1 MKRILSLLLAA
12 VLCLGLM
19 PTAFAASD
27 EAETAADTLYSLG
40 LFSGTGVD
48 AKGKPVYDLDRA
60 PTRSEAV
67 TILVGLLGKKEEAL
81 SGSWELPFTDVADW
95 AKPFV
100 GYAYAN
106 GLTSGVSADT
116 FGGNDLISA
125 SQYLTFVLKVLGYE
139 AGKDFQWDKAWELS
153 DAIGLTDGQYSAATT
168 TFTRGDVAVISL
180 NAHQLQEKLAAAP
193 YFGLPADIRWI
204 PVLETVEDLDNNIL
218 YSFLLGNYELHFH
231 NIPVQ
236 KYNHRIV
243 RDVVFARLN
252 RLTARYPE
260 LAGPFSNI
268 FIGFGTNVDYAF
280 IDFPNATLSV
290 EDVYAQQLAAPTKCA
305 AKDYAR

>member
-139 AGKDFQWDKAWELS
+139 AGKDFLGIQHV
-153 DAIGLTDGQYSAATT
+153 
-168 TFTRGDVAVISL
+168 VA
-180 NAHQLQEKLAAAP
+180 QL
-193 YFGLPADIRWI
+193 
-204 PVLETVEDLDNNIL
+204 
-218 YSFLLGNYELHFH
+218 
-231 NIPVQ
+231 
-236 KYNHRIV
+236 
-243 RDVVFARLN
+243 
-252 RLTARYPE
+252 
-260 LAGPFSNI
+260 
-268 FIGFGTNVDYAF
+268 
-280 IDFPNATLSV
+280 
-290 EDVYAQQLAAPTKCA
+290 
-305 AKDYAR
+305 